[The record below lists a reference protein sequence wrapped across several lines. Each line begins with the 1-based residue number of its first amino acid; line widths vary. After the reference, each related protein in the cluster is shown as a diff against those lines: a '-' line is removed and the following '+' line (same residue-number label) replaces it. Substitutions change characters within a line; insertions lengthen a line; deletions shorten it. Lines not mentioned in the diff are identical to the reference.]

1 MTILDE
7 HVFLNRLYEVVS
19 KLSGIAKTQSYRYKN
34 EWDGYL
40 KEFNQNPHLVR
51 QIQVEKEKFL
61 ADIDY
66 RINVL
71 NDVRLAFEDGFH
83 SIKTLLVTLY
93 QSYFNDSKKFK
104 QDFSSQDQLI
114 LKYFV
119 AKKILGDLIQYNEL
133 DHESVPLKYNLI
145 ARNYVRMK
153 LKELRETEILENLK
167 RIKIEM
173 SLSKLR
179 KILKEN
185 VKDGIIKKVKKGRYI
200 YYTTQGELEL
210 SEAGNNKYNQTIRP
224 LVEWPTLFW
233 RSFYNI
239 REINITVEGNSTRLD
254 YLNKTLE
261 KAATQG
267 YAASHFVVQN
277 LIKYYEKIK
286 GEQN

>member
-1 MTILDE
+1 MTTIDE
-7 HVFLNRLYEVVS
+7 RGFLNKLYEVVS
-19 KLSGIAKTQSYRYKN
+19 KLSGIAKTQSYRFKK
-34 EWDGYL
+34 EWDDYL
-40 KEFNQNPHLVR
+40 KEFNQKPHLVR
-51 QIQVEKEKFL
+51 QIPVEKGKFL
-61 ADIDY
+61 EDIDY
-66 RINVL
+66 RIKVL

-83 SIKTLLVTLY
+83 SIKSLLVTLY
-93 QSYFNDSKKFK
+93 QSYFNDSQKFK
-104 QDFSSQDQLI
+104 KDFSSQDQLI

-133 DHESVPLKYNLI
+133 DHESIPLKYNLI

-153 LKELRETEILENLK
+153 LKELREIEIQENLE
-167 RIKIEM
+167 RIKIEI
-173 SLSKLR
+173 SLSQLR
-179 KILKEN
+179 RILKQN
-185 VKDGIIKKVKKGRYI
+185 IKDGIIKKIKKGRYI
-200 YYTTQGELEL
+200 YYTAGKELEL

-239 REINITVEGNSTRLD
+239 REINITVEGNSTHLD

-286 GEQN
+286 VEKD